1 MIEND
6 NIKDLFSKGL
16 ENHTTP
22 VRPEVWNGLQAKMAA
37 AGVAS
42 SATAVKGL
50 SALAKWII
58 GGAATSAAVVT
69 TVVIV
74 NSQDPAPQEQKTL
87 ASATTQQPAFS
98 STETVNS
105 ETQQD
110 QTSAPVTNGST
121 QPVQPQ
127 EQLPDNVYSKPVP
140 TPLDFGPWQ
149 LDPQETTT
157 GPDRNAPDP
166 AKTNPTETT
175 PKQIHDQEELEKAL
189 AQQKDLELQTPAT
202 VNESKITKIPN
213 FFSPNNDGDND
224 EFYIESQHLN
234 DFSVSFMDAQG
245 NALWTSTDPN
255 FKWDGTN
262 RSGEPVAA
270 GRYICLIVAKDSK
283 GELIK
288 EYKFI
293 EIRR

>member
-16 ENHTTP
+16 ENHTMP

-37 AGVAS
+37 VGVAS

-74 NSQDPAPQEQKTL
+74 NSQDVQPKEQKTT
-87 ASATTQQPAFS
+87 ASASTHQPAS
-98 STETVNS
+98 STETVNA
-105 ETQQD
+105 TQQE
-110 QTSAPVTNGST
+110 QPASSTSGAPISEEHQQSV
-121 QPVQPQ
+121 
-127 EQLPDNVYSKPVP
+127 LPGNMEPSSSEPI
-140 TPLDFGPWQ
+140 DFGPWHFSPSENAV
-149 LDPQETTT
+149 DPNKHVEPVKT
-157 GPDRNAPDP
+157 APAQTAP
-166 AKTNPTETT
+166 SQSEQQGEEHPTTNPTQAKDPEVRT
-175 PKQIHDQEELEKAL
+175 PQ
-189 AQQKDLELQTPAT
+189 T

-224 EFYIESQHLN
+224 QFYIESQHLN
-234 DFSVSFMDAQG
+234 DFSVTFLDGQG
-245 NALWTSTDPN
+245 NAVWSSTDPS
-255 FKWDGTN
+255 FSWDGTD

-270 GRYICLIVAKDSK
+270 GRYICMIVARDTK